1 MNMVWKTIGGKR
13 VNIRRG
19 RKRQLY
25 TNPQDRSIERR
36 EFTERYGKK
45 KGRYV
50 YGAVVGKTRRE
61 QFEAGTRGRYETVK
75 RHASRSRTGKRETV
89 RRHRARVE

>member
-50 YGAVVGKTRRE
+50 YGAVVGHHRCRPQPVGHRPVRE
-61 QFEAGTRGRYETVK
+61 NAYFTCRQGVPA
-75 RHASRSRTGKRETV
+75 
-89 RRHRARVE
+89 